1 MDLTYPLITDWSAAY
16 NNRAAVPEVGAWMAA
31 TAAASQA
38 FRAAYPGPVD
48 ADVAY
53 GAHERE
59 RYDLWHP
66 QGQARGT
73 LVFFHGGYWRAGD
86 KASYWHLAQRP
97 LAAGWRVAF
106 ITYPLCPA
114 VTLAQIT
121 ASAQQAVEH
130 LAHHVADGP
139 LVFSGHSAGGHLV
152 TWLASAA
159 STLPAAVRS
168 RITRV
173 VSLSGVHDL
182 RPMRQSDELNVDLR
196 LSPEDAA
203 TLSPVLHAP
212 AGQFELVCVAGS
224 AELPEFRRQSLL
236 LAALWAG
243 LGVATRAVEIDG
255 ANHFTLLDALG
266 TPAHAQRVG
275 WPC

>member
-31 TAAASQA
+31 TGAASKA
-38 FRAAYPGPVD
+38 FRAGYTGRVELDGVYGPD
-48 ADVAY
+48 AC
-53 GAHERE
+53 ERF
-59 RYDLWHP
+59 DLWHP
-66 QGQARGT
+66 QGEARGT

-86 KASYWHLAQRP
+86 KASYWHLAQQP

-106 ITYPLCPA
+106 VTYPLCPA

-121 ASAQQAVEH
+121 TSAQRAVEH
-130 LAHHVADGP
+130 LAAHVPEGP
-139 LVFSGHSAGGHLV
+139 LVLSGHSAGGHLV
-152 TWLASAA
+152 TWLASTA
-159 STLPAAVRS
+159 STLPAAVRE

-182 RPMRQSDELNVDLR
+182 RPMRLSDELNVDLR
-196 LSPEDAA
+196 LSPEEAA
-203 TLSPVLHAP
+203 ALSPVLHAP
-212 AGQFELVCVAGS
+212 VGPFELVCVAGS

-243 LGVATRAVEIDG
+243 LGVPSRAVEIDG

-266 TPAHAQRVG
+266 TPAQAERVG
-275 WPC
+275 WP